1 MGEHKI
7 SAHWKRC
14 EGGNHFVHTH
24 GKGPM
29 DLEVTFRVVTD
40 KKTPLEVDGKPVNPE
55 IQILKVTVTKAIEVS
70 LKPETSIVFHF

>member
-1 MGEHKI
+1 
-7 SAHWKRC
+7 
-14 EGGNHFVHTH
+14 
-24 GKGPM
+24 M